1 MATSGTIT
9 GSFNGSNAQY
19 LTFRCDWSV
28 TSQDLA
34 NKTSNVRLR
43 WIVTKTTS
51 NLYTNKSSTPWSQT
65 CNGTTTSGSL
75 SFNLGNVSANTDYV
89 VRDVTVTIPHNADG
103 TKNASINGTLDLSGT
118 SAGTGTFSGSMALPT
133 IATTP
138 PTVSS
143 LTLSDVGTKPS
154 GVSAYVAGYTKFRL
168 TATAT
173 PVSPATISTY
183 AFYNGNTL
191 LQSGSSNVFTY
202 SSANTAGSY
211 TFKVIVTD
219 SYGNSTTKTNSAV
232 TVVSYSVPTVSATTF
247 RCNSSGTAD
256 GSGTYASLKMTWT
269 IANISGNSATVHK
282 VNFNGADTTLTS
294 GTAVIKSGV
303 STSTAYTATYTV
315 TDSFGNSATVS
326 QTVQSEFINFDL
338 YPDSTYGGMGV
349 GMTAES
355 GLASFNMPIK
365 PYKGIKTNSYTSGI
379 ASVSDINTA
388 VLNAFSGLEI
398 YTTAWI
404 ELNPSTTIGA
414 PFNTGS
420 ALFIEIQKTAAAYG
434 IATAKSYSSSTGN
447 WVWRASIWNNA
458 MTTWVANHNTTAT
471 DTSSISG
478 VHLKRFDCVSE
489 IALRGASINSSGSVG
504 TIPSLYCPSGYIYYP
519 VIVYINSQYKPG
531 MFTLE
536 ANGTNAITYF
546 NGTSYV
552 AATSGTVNGTLT
564 FLV

>member
-75 SFNLGNVSANTDYV
+75 SFNLGNVGANTDYV
-89 VRDVTVTIPHNADG
+89 VRDVTVTIPHSADG

-118 SAGTGTFSGSMALPT
+118 SAGTGTFSGSMPLPT

-219 SYGNSTTKTNSAV
+219 SYGNSTPKTNSAV
-232 TVVSYSVPTVSATTF
+232 TVVAYSMPTITATTY
-247 RCNSSGTAD
+247 RSNSSGTAD
-256 GSGTYASLKMTWT
+256 GSGTYIQCSVTGT
-269 IANISGNSATVHK
+269 VANISGNKVASLVGNITPTIGSHTFAT
-282 VNFNGADTTLTS
+282 NANSPAS
-294 GTAVIKSGV
+294 GTWRPSGAA
-303 STSTAYTATYTV
+303 TSTAYTVTYTV
-315 TDSFGNSATVS
+315 TDSFGSVATIS

-365 PYKGIKTNSYTSGI
+365 PYQGIVAEATNDILASADAMSGDRFKTFTMNGSSYTGTVPD
-379 ASVSDINTA
+379 ANYKY
-388 VLNAFSGLEI
+388 G
-398 YTTAWI
+398 
-404 ELNPSTTIGA
+404 
-414 PFNTGS
+414 TG
-420 ALFIEIQKTAAAYG
+420 FVIK
-434 IATAKSYSSSTGN
+434 
-447 WVWRASIWNNA
+447 R
-458 MTTWVANHNTTAT
+458 HNTSVTAT
-471 DTSSISG
+471 IYPESG
-478 VHLKRFDCVSE
+478 GLSPIYNHK
-489 IALRGASINSSGSVG
+489 NSSGQWTGWTSPSMPIALTGTAASGVTINNNSSYKVGNLVVINLRITLTAAKNMDTAIITGFPAPVSSLSSVG
-504 TIPSLYCPSGYIYYP
+504 IIACACNRTDAAFAIMTDG
-519 VIVYINSQYKPG
+519 
-531 MFTLE
+531 TL
-536 ANGTNAITYF
+536 ATATSATARMYLISATYF
-546 NGTSYV
+546 T
-552 AATSGTVNGTLT
+552 A
-564 FLV
+564 

>member
-51 NLYTNKSSTPWSQT
+51 NLYTNKSSAPWSQV
-65 CNGTTTSGSL
+65 CDSTTTSGTL
-75 SFNLGNVSANTDYV
+75 NFNLGNVSANTDYV
-89 VRDVTVTIPHNADG
+89 VRDTTVTIAHAANG
-103 TKNASINGTLDLSGT
+103 TKTASISGTLDLSGT

-232 TVVSYSVPTVSATTF
+232 TVVPYSVPTVSATTF

-303 STSTAYTATYTV
+303 STSSTYTATYTV

-326 QTVQSEFINFDL
+326 QTVQSEFVNFDL
-338 YPDSTYGGMGV
+338 YPDSTTGGMGV

-355 GLASFNMPIK
+355 GRASFNMPMSVYGSLDVA
-365 PYKGIKTNSYTSGI
+365 PNSDYPEINFRKLSD
-379 ASVSDINTA
+379 ASRGG
-388 VLNAFSGLEI
+388 VL
-398 YTTAWI
+398 T
-404 ELNPSTTIGA
+404 
-414 PFNTGS
+414 
-420 ALFIEIQKTAAAYG
+420 K
-434 IATAKSYSSSTGN
+434 STGTN
-447 WVWRASIWNNA
+447 LNQFYFQEYHRSGGVNSTYVDTYWLPPSGTDSASHSYDIL
-458 MTTWVANHNTTAT
+458 TTKTTVT
-471 DTSSISG
+471 QDSTSITGVYFRKWFNVVQIS
-478 VHLKRFDCVSE
+478 
-489 IALRGASINSSGSVG
+489 LRGASINSSGSIG
-504 TIPSLYCPSGYIYYP
+504 TIPSSFRTPAYIYAA
-519 VIVYINSQYKPG
+519 VTVYINGGYKAG
-531 MFTLE
+531 MMTIE
-536 ANGTNAITYF
+536 ADGTNVIRYQDGTTYS
-546 NGTSYV
+546 T
-552 AATSGTVNGTLT
+552 ATSGSVSGLITY
-564 FLV
+564 LV

>member
-19 LTFRCDWSV
+19 LTFRCEWSV

-65 CNGTTTSGSL
+65 CDSTTTSGTL

-89 VRDVTVTIPHNADG
+89 VRDITVTIAHASNG

-118 SAGTGTFSGSMALPT
+118 SAGTGTFSGSMPLPT

-168 TATAT
+168 TATASAT
-173 PVSPATISTY
+173 SPATISTY

-232 TVVSYSVPTVSATTF
+232 TVVAYSMPTITATTY
-247 RCNSSGTAD
+247 RSNSSGTAD
-256 GSGTYASLKMTWT
+256 GSGTYIQCSVTGT
-269 IANISGNSATVHK
+269 VANISGNKVASLVGDITPTIGSHTFAT
-282 VNFNGADTTLTS
+282 NANSPAS
-294 GTAVIKSGV
+294 GTWRPSGAA
-303 STSTAYTATYTV
+303 TSTAYTVTYTV

-338 YPDSTYGGMGV
+338 YPDSTTGGMGV
-349 GMTAES
+349 GMVAQA
-355 GLASFNMPIK
+355 GVASFNMPMTVQDNITVAK
-365 PYKGIKTNSYTSGI
+365 NGNYPEINFKTLSDASRGGALTKTTNSNLNQFYFQEYHRSSGVNSTYVDTYWLPPSGTDNASHGYSIVTTKGVIAADSYSVNNGYFVITNSLITASSLIFIQDVYAASIGVSKWTYTVQPQS
-379 ASVSDINTA
+379 
-388 VLNAFSGLEI
+388 
-398 YTTAWI
+398 
-404 ELNPSTTIGA
+404 
-414 PFNTGS
+414 GS
-420 ALFIEIQKTAAAYG
+420 ANVYVRDG
-434 IATAKSYSSSTGN
+434 SGN
-447 WVWRASIWNNA
+447 
-458 MTTWVANHNTTAT
+458 M
-471 DTSSISG
+471 
-478 VHLKRFDCVSE
+478 
-489 IALRGASINSSGSVG
+489 
-504 TIPSLYCPSGYIYYP
+504 PS
-519 VIVYINSQYKPG
+519 
-531 MFTLE
+531 
-536 ANGTNAITYF
+536 NG
-546 NGTSYV
+546 SYV
-552 AATSGTVNGTLT
+552 YVSALII
-564 FLV
+564 F

>member
-1 MATSGTIT
+1 MASSGTIT

-19 LTFRCDWSV
+19 LTFRCEWSV

-51 NLYTNKSSTPWSQT
+51 NLYTNKSSTPWSQV
-65 CNGTTTSGSL
+65 CDSTTTSGTL

-89 VRDVTVTIPHNADG
+89 VRDVTVTIAHASDG
-103 TKNASINGTLDLSGT
+103 TKTASINGTLDLSGT

-303 STSTAYTATYTV
+303 STSSAYTATYTV
-315 TDSFGNSATVS
+315 TDSFGNSATIS
-326 QTVQSEFINFDL
+326 QTIQSEFVNFDL
-338 YPDSTYGGMGV
+338 YPDSTTGGMGV

-365 PYKGIKTNSYTSGI
+365 PYKGIRVTAYFTPS
-379 ASVSDINTA
+379 SVADINAQILSTFA
-388 VLNAFSGLEI
+388 SMNQQTV
-398 YTTAWI
+398 AWI
-404 ELNPSTTIGA
+404 EGNPTTSIGA
-414 PFNTGS
+414 PFNGGGIIM
-420 ALFIEIQKTAAAYG
+420 FQIEKAAAAYG
-434 IATAKSYSSSTGN
+434 QVKATTYASNIG
-447 WVWRASIWNNA
+447 VWEWKTSIYN
-458 MTTWVANHNTTAT
+458 
-471 DTSSISG
+471 
-478 VHLKRFDCVSE
+478 
-489 IALRGASINSSGSVG
+489 
-504 TIPSLYCPSGYIYYP
+504 
-519 VIVYINSQYKPG
+519 
-531 MFTLE
+531 
-536 ANGTNAITYF
+536 NAITGWTPIDRRGYMLL
-546 NGTSYV
+546 SPADY
-552 AATSGTVNGTLT
+552 TVNSGYFTLNNSYLTADSIIIIQPTYYDSSVAPSKYTFTAHPNQAGKAYIYVRDGNGNNPADGTKVRVA
-564 FLV
+564 FVIYS